1 MPLPPPKFG
10 QDNVW
15 DGTTPR
21 SRPTTDIFKN
31 ADGEIG
37 NRHSS
42 EIIALEELLKDVV
55 DAIEILKTLG
65 DANSLLGVSDGQDSL
80 EYKTLIQGTG
90 ITITHVDDTIVFT
103 ATGGGGGG
111 DIEIDSTAGEAVT
124 IGDALYIAANGKAYK
139 AQANAAATSRVIG
152 CSNTV
157 ANADEAIKIVTDIA
171 VTKVGWS
178 LVVGDKY
185 YLSPYTAGGITSVP
199 PTVTGH
205 YLVPMGVANTA
216 TQLAINL
223 QTRILL

>member
-1 MPLPPPKFG
+1 MPLPSPEFG

-65 DANSLLGVSDGQDSL
+65 DANSLLGVNDGQDSL

-103 ATGGGGGG
+103 ATGGGG

-157 ANADEAIKIVTDIA
+157 ASADEAIKIVTDIA
-171 VTKVGWS
+171 VTKVGWG
-178 LVVGDKY
+178 LVVGDTY
-185 YLSPYTAGGITSVP
+185 YLSPYTAGDITSVP
-199 PTVTGH
+199 PTITGH
-205 YLVPMGVANTA
+205 YLVPVGIANTA

-223 QTRILL
+223 QSRILL

>member
-1 MPLPPPKFG
+1 MSLPSPEFG
-10 QDNVW
+10 QDKVW

-42 EIIALEELLKDVV
+42 EIIALEELLNNVV
-55 DAIEILKTLG
+55 DTIEILKTLG
-65 DANSLLGVSDGQDSL
+65 DANSLLGVSGGQDSL

-111 DIEIDSTAGEAVT
+111 DIEIDSIAGEAVI

-139 AQANAAATSRVIG
+139 AQANAAVTSKVVG
-152 CSNTV
+152 HSNTV
-157 ANADEAIKIVTDIA
+157 ANADEAVKIITDIA
-171 VTKVGWS
+171 VTKVGWG
-178 LVVGDKY
+178 LVVGDTY
-185 YLSPYTAGGITSVP
+185 FLSPYTAGEITSVP
-199 PTVTGH
+199 PTTTGH
-205 YLVPMGVANTA
+205 YLVPVGIANT
-216 TQLAINL
+216 TIQLAINL
-223 QTRILL
+223 QSRILL